1 MKLEEFVTKLCNEKS
16 DLNQKNAESTIAYLQ
31 GIETLLN
38 SKVLEEVK
46 DELLKFDVF
55 SECDDLEIVH
65 FPTFKV
71 GDDKVFTTQTYK
83 YSEGIKFKGKGYL
96 YSIYLTPE
104 LYDPSKMLEPVKNG
118 AAISPAIYNPMTFE
132 PTKHIL
138 LTWSPEMAQD
148 LSVTKDETT
157 LRNDIHKL
165 LDDVLDNPEEYRMK
179 GTRHIMIRGVFEIVN
194 ENRNFE
200 PNFLVG
206 TTQESDTFTG
216 YYMVTENESTVI
228 KTKQIPRR
236 LKELFILNFTED
248 RKLKEIT
255 EEEINQ
261 FLENNK

>member
-1 MKLEEFVTKLCNEKS
+1 
-16 DLNQKNAESTIAYLQ
+16 
-31 GIETLLN
+31 
-38 SKVLEEVK
+38 
-46 DELLKFDVF
+46 
-55 SECDDLEIVH
+55 
-65 FPTFKV
+65 
-71 GDDKVFTTQTYK
+71 
-83 YSEGIKFKGKGYL
+83 
-96 YSIYLTPE
+96 
-104 LYDPSKMLEPVKNG
+104 
-118 AAISPAIYNPMTFE
+118 
-132 PTKHIL
+132 
-138 LTWSPEMAQD
+138 MAQD
-148 LSVTKDETT
+148 LSITKDETT

>member
-1 MKLEEFVTKLCNEKS
+1 MKLEEFVKKIYDER
-16 DLNQKNAESTIAYLQ
+16 AELSMTPFFDPI
-31 GIETLLN
+31 LN

-65 FPTFKV
+65 FPAFKV
-71 GDDKVFTTQTYK
+71 GEDKTLTAQTYK
-83 YSEGIKFKGKGYL
+83 YSEGIKFKGKCYL
-96 YSIYLTPE
+96 YSISLTPE

-148 LSVTKDETT
+148 ISLTKDETT

-179 GTRHIMIRGVFEIVN
+179 GTRHIMLRGVFEIVN
-194 ENRNFE
+194 DERKFE
-200 PNFLVG
+200 PNYLVG
-206 TTQESDTFTG
+206 NTSQPEG
-216 YYMVTENESTVI
+216 YIAYYMVKGECENNRI
-228 KTKQIPRR
+228 KLALKQKTIPSK
-236 LKELFILNFTED
+236 LKDKFIEKFNYGGEIKELS
-248 RKLKEIT
+248 

-261 FLENNK
+261 FLEENK

>member
-1 MKLEEFVTKLCNEKS
+1 MKLEEFVTKIYEERPELGMTPLF
-16 DLNQKNAESTIAYLQ
+16 DPILH
-31 GIETLLN
+31 

-46 DELLKFDVF
+46 DELLKFDAF

-65 FPTFKV
+65 FPKFKSEE
-71 GDDKVFTTQTYK
+71 GKTLTAQTYK
-83 YSEGIKFKGKGYL
+83 YSEGIKFKGKCYL
-96 YSIYLTPE
+96 YSISLTPE
-104 LYDPSKMLEPVKNG
+104 LYDPSKMLVPVKNG

-194 ENRNFE
+194 DERKFE
-200 PNFLVG
+200 PNYLVG
-206 TTQESDTFTG
+206 TIQESDTFTG
-216 YYMVTENESTVI
+216 YYMVTENESLVI
-228 KTKQIPRR
+228 KTKQIPKT
-236 LKELFILNFTED
+236 LNELFILNFTED
-248 RKLKEIT
+248 GKLKETT
-255 EEEINQ
+255 EEELNQ
-261 FLENNK
+261 FLEENK

>member
-1 MKLEEFVTKLCNEKS
+1 MKLEEFVTKIYNERPKL
-16 DLNQKNAESTIAYLQ
+16 DTESFGPI
-31 GIETLLN
+31 LN

-71 GDDKVFTTQTYK
+71 DEDKTLTAQTYK
-83 YSEGIKFKGKGYL
+83 YKEGIKFKGKCYL
-96 YSIYLTPE
+96 YNISLTPE

-157 LRNDIHKL
+157 LRNNIHKL

-179 GTRHIMIRGVFEIVN
+179 GTRHIMIRGVFEIV
-194 ENRNFE
+194 EDEINFE
-200 PNFLVG
+200 PNYLVG
-206 TTQESDTFTG
+206 KSSQPEG
-216 YYMVTENESTVI
+216 YIAFYMTKEECEDNEVNLAL
-228 KTKQIPRR
+228 KQKIIPYKLKDKFIERFNYSGEI
-236 LKELFILNFTED
+236 KELS
-248 RKLKEIT
+248 

-261 FLENNK
+261 FLEENK

>member
-1 MKLEEFVTKLCNEKS
+1 MKLEEFVTKIYDERPELDMTPS
-16 DLNQKNAESTIAYLQ
+16 FGPI
-31 GIETLLN
+31 LN

-71 GDDKVFTTQTYK
+71 GEDKTLTAQTFK
-83 YSEGIKFKGKGYL
+83 YQEGMKFKGKCYL
-96 YSIYLTPE
+96 YNISLTPE

-118 AAISPAIYNPMTFE
+118 AAISPTIYNPKTFE

-179 GTRHIMIRGVFEIVN
+179 GTRYITIRGVFEVTN
-194 ENRNFE
+194 EDINLE
-200 PNFLVG
+200 PNYLV
-206 TTQESDTFTG
+206 
-216 YYMVTENESTVI
+216 
-228 KTKQIPRR
+228 
-236 LKELFILNFTED
+236 
-248 RKLKEIT
+248 
-255 EEEINQ
+255 
-261 FLENNK
+261 NKFMKC

>member
-1 MKLEEFVTKLCNEKS
+1 MKLEEFVKKIYDERPELDMTPS
-16 DLNQKNAESTIAYLQ
+16 FGPI
-31 GIETLLN
+31 LN

-65 FPTFKV
+65 YPTFKV
-71 GDDKVFTTQTYK
+71 GEDKTLSVQTYK
-83 YSEGIKFKGKGYL
+83 YKEGMKFKGKGYL
-96 YSIYLTPE
+96 YSISLTPE

-118 AAISPAIYNPMTFE
+118 ASISPAIYNPITFE

-179 GTRHIMIRGVFEIVN
+179 GTRYITIRGVFEVTN
-194 ENRNFE
+194 EDINLE
-200 PNFLVG
+200 PNYLV
-206 TTQESDTFTG
+206 
-216 YYMVTENESTVI
+216 
-228 KTKQIPRR
+228 
-236 LKELFILNFTED
+236 
-248 RKLKEIT
+248 
-255 EEEINQ
+255 
-261 FLENNK
+261 NKFMKC

>member
-1 MKLEEFVTKLCNEKS
+1 MKLEEFVTKIYDERPEL
-16 DLNQKNAESTIAYLQ
+16 DTESFGPI
-31 GIETLLN
+31 LN

-71 GDDKVFTTQTYK
+71 GEDKTLTAQTYK
-83 YSEGIKFKGKGYL
+83 YSEGIKFKGKCYL
-96 YSIYLTPE
+96 YNISLTPE

-179 GTRHIMIRGVFEIVN
+179 GTRHIMMRGIFEVVDD
-194 ENRNFE
+194 ERNFE
-200 PNFLVG
+200 PNYLVG
-206 TTQESDTFTG
+206 KSSQPEG
-216 YYMVTENESTVI
+216 YLAFYMVKEEGEDNEVNMAL
-228 KTKQIPRR
+228 KQKLIPSN
-236 LKELFILNFTED
+236 LKDKFIERFNYGGTIGEMS
-248 RKLKEIT
+248 

-261 FLENNK
+261 FLEENK

>member
-1 MKLEEFVTKLCNEKS
+1 MKLEEFVTKIYDERPEL
-16 DLNQKNAESTIAYLQ
+16 DTESFGPI
-31 GIETLLN
+31 LN

-71 GDDKVFTTQTYK
+71 GEDKVLTAQTYK
-83 YSEGIKFKGKGYL
+83 YKEGIKFKGKGYL
-96 YSIYLTPE
+96 YSISLTPE
-104 LYDPSKMLEPVKNG
+104 LYDPTKMFEPVKNG

-148 LSVTKDETT
+148 LSVNKDETT

-179 GTRHIMIRGVFEIVN
+179 GTRHIMIRGLFEVVN
-194 ENRNFE
+194 DERKFE
-200 PNFLVG
+200 PNYLVG
-206 TTQESDTFTG
+206 KSSQPEG
-216 YYMVTENESTVI
+216 YIAFYMTKEECEDNEV
-228 KTKQIPRR
+228 KLALKQKIIPYKLKDKFIERFNYSGEI
-236 LKELFILNFTED
+236 KELS
-248 RKLKEIT
+248 

-261 FLENNK
+261 FLEENK

>member
-1 MKLEEFVTKLCNEKS
+1 MKLEEFVAKIYDERPELDMTPS
-16 DLNQKNAESTIAYLQ
+16 FGPI
-31 GIETLLN
+31 LN

-71 GDDKVFTTQTYK
+71 GEDKVLTTQIHK
-83 YSEGIKFKGKGYL
+83 YSEGIKYKGKCYL
-96 YSIYLTPE
+96 YYISLTPE
-104 LYDPSKMLEPVKNG
+104 MYDPSKMLEPVKNG
-118 AAISPAIYNPMTFE
+118 AAISPTIYNPKTFE

-165 LDDVLDNPEEYRMK
+165 LDDVLDNPEEYRIK
-179 GTRHIMIRGVFEIVN
+179 GTRHIMIRGVFEVTNEDVN
-194 ENRNFE
+194 LE

-206 TTQESDTFTG
+206 GE
-216 YYMVTENESTVI
+216 
-228 KTKQIPRR
+228 
-236 LKELFILNFTED
+236 
-248 RKLKEIT
+248 
-255 EEEINQ
+255 
-261 FLENNK
+261 

>member
-1 MKLEEFVTKLCNEKS
+1 MKLEEFVTKIYNERPEL
-16 DLNQKNAESTIAYLQ
+16 DTESFGPI
-31 GIETLLN
+31 LN

-71 GDDKVFTTQTYK
+71 GEDKVLTTQIHK
-83 YSEGIKFKGKGYL
+83 YSEGIKYTGKCYL
-96 YSIYLTPE
+96 YNISLTPE
-104 LYDPSKMLEPVKNG
+104 LYDPTKMLEPVKNG
-118 AAISPAIYNPMTFE
+118 AAISPAIYNPKTFE

-194 ENRNFE
+194 DERKFE
-200 PNFLVG
+200 PNYLVG
-206 TTQESDTFTG
+206 TTQESDTFAG
-216 YYMVTENESTVI
+216 YYMVTENESLVI
-228 KTKQIPRR
+228 KTKQIPKK
-236 LKELFILNFTED
+236 LNELFILNFTED
-248 RKLKEIT
+248 GKLKETT

-261 FLENNK
+261 FLEENK

>member
-1 MKLEEFVTKLCNEKS
+1 MKLKEFVTKIYDERPELDMTPS
-16 DLNQKNAESTIAYLQ
+16 FGPI
-31 GIETLLN
+31 LN

-65 FPTFKV
+65 FVRFGV
-71 GDDKVFTTQTYK
+71 EDDKTLSVQTYK
-83 YSEGIKFKGKGYL
+83 YKEGMKFKGKGYL
-96 YSIYLTPE
+96 YSITLTPE
-104 LYDPSKMLEPVKNG
+104 LYDPSKMLEPIKNG
-118 AAISPAIYNPMTFE
+118 ASISPAIYNPITFE

-179 GTRHIMIRGVFEIVN
+179 GTRHIMIRGVFEVTN
-194 ENRNFE
+194 EDINLE

-206 TTQESDTFTG
+206 
-216 YYMVTENESTVI
+216 
-228 KTKQIPRR
+228 KR
-236 LKELFILNFTED
+236 
-248 RKLKEIT
+248 
-255 EEEINQ
+255 
-261 FLENNK
+261 

>member
-1 MKLEEFVTKLCNEKS
+1 MKLEEFVTKIYNERPEL
-16 DLNQKNAESTIAYLQ
+16 DTESFGPI
-31 GIETLLN
+31 LN

-46 DELLKFDVF
+46 DELLKLDVF

-65 FPTFKV
+65 YPTFKV
-71 GDDKVFTTQTYK
+71 GEDKVLTTQIHK
-83 YSEGIKFKGKGYL
+83 YSERIKYKGKCYL
-96 YSIYLTPE
+96 YNISLTPE

-194 ENRNFE
+194 DERKFE
-200 PNFLVG
+200 PNYLVG

-216 YYMVTENESTVI
+216 YYMVTENESLVI
-228 KTKQIPRR
+228 KTKQIPKT
-236 LKELFILNFTED
+236 LNELFILNFTED
-248 RKLKEIT
+248 GKLKETT

-261 FLENNK
+261 FLEENK

>member
-1 MKLEEFVTKLCNEKS
+1 MKLEEFVTKLCKEKS

-65 FPTFKV
+65 YPTFKV
-71 GDDKVFTTQTYK
+71 GEYKVLTTQIHK
-83 YSEGIKFKGKGYL
+83 YSEGIKYKGKCYL
-96 YSIYLTPE
+96 YNISLTPE
-104 LYDPSKMLEPVKNG
+104 MYDPSKMLEPVKNG

>member
-1 MKLEEFVTKLCNEKS
+1 MKLEEFVTKIYDERPELDMTPS
-16 DLNQKNAESTIAYLQ
+16 FGPI
-31 GIETLLN
+31 LN

-65 FPTFKV
+65 YPTFKV
-71 GDDKVFTTQTYK
+71 GEDKALTTQTFKYK
-83 YSEGIKFKGKGYL
+83 EGMKFKGKGYL
-96 YSIYLTPE
+96 YSISLTPE

-118 AAISPAIYNPMTFE
+118 AAISPTIYNPKTFE

-179 GTRHIMIRGVFEIVN
+179 GTRHIMIRGVFEVTN
-194 ENRNFE
+194 EDINLE

-206 TTQESDTFTG
+206 KSSQPEG
-216 YYMVTENESTVI
+216 YLVFYMVKEEGEDNEVNMAL
-228 KTKQIPRR
+228 KQKLIPSN
-236 LKELFILNFTED
+236 LKDKFIERFNYGGTIGEMS
-248 RKLKEIT
+248 

-261 FLENNK
+261 FLEENK

>member
-1 MKLEEFVTKLCNEKS
+1 MKLEEFVTKIYNERPE
-16 DLNQKNAESTIAYLQ
+16 LNTDGFFNPF
-31 GIETLLN
+31 LN

-65 FPTFKV
+65 FPTFKLED
-71 GDDKVFTTQTYK
+71 GKTLTMQTYK
-83 YSEGIKFKGKGYL
+83 YSEGIKFKGKCYL
-96 YSIYLTPE
+96 YSISLTPE
-104 LYDPSKMLEPVKNG
+104 LYDPSKMLEPIKNG

-165 LDDVLDNPEEYRMK
+165 LDDVLDNPEEYRTK
-179 GTRHIMIRGVFEIVN
+179 GTRHVLIRGVFEVVGG
-194 ENRNFE
+194 NRDFQ

-206 TTQESDTFTG
+206 GE
-216 YYMVTENESTVI
+216 
-228 KTKQIPRR
+228 
-236 LKELFILNFTED
+236 LKSE
-248 RKLKEIT
+248 K
-255 EEEINQ
+255 
-261 FLENNK
+261 

>member
-1 MKLEEFVTKLCNEKS
+1 MKLEEFVTKIYDERPGLDMTPNFGP
-16 DLNQKNAESTIAYLQ
+16 I
-31 GIETLLN
+31 LN

-65 FPTFKV
+65 YPTFKV
-71 GDDKVFTTQTYK
+71 GDDKVLTTQTFKYK
-83 YSEGIKFKGKGYL
+83 EGMKFKGKGYL
-96 YSIYLTPE
+96 YSISLTPE

-118 AAISPAIYNPMTFE
+118 AAISPAIYNPITFE

-179 GTRHIMIRGVFEIVN
+179 GTRHIMIRGVFEVTN
-194 ENRNFE
+194 EDINLE
-200 PNFLVG
+200 PNYLVG
-206 TTQESDTFTG
+206 KSSQPEG
-216 YYMVTENESTVI
+216 YLVFYMVKEEGENNEVNMAL
-228 KTKQIPRR
+228 KQKLIPSN
-236 LKELFILNFTED
+236 LKDKFIERFNYGGTIGEMS
-248 RKLKEIT
+248 

-261 FLENNK
+261 FLEENK